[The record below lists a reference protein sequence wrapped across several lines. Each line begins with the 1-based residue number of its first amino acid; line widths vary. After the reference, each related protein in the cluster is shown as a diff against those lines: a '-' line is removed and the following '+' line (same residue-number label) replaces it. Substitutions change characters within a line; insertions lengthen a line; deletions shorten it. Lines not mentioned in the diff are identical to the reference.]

1 MAAAVA
7 ERPTISASDRLGF
20 TLFLAAIFHA
30 TLILGV
36 GFGFSMP
43 KPAATALEIVLA
55 LSRSDTAPEQA
66 DFLAQANQQGSGDLD
81 RTALPTTDELANF
94 EDSKI
99 REIQPLQQTATQTE
113 VHPERAAVV
122 TTQGRSKQTVVVES
136 PGPDEQK
143 VEISKEERLAMI
155 QRSLEIASLEAQ
167 LEEQK
172 QTHAKRPR
180 KRQLT
185 SVSTKESRDAYYL
198 HAWSKKI
205 ETVGNLN
212 YPDEA
217 RRNKIYGSLRMMV
230 AIRADGTVSE
240 MRVLKSSG
248 YRVLDQAAMQI
259 VRLASPFSAFPPEIR
274 QDTDIL
280 EIIRTWQF
288 EKGGRLSSY

>member
-1 MAAAVA
+1 MAAVA
-7 ERPTISASDRLGF
+7 DRPIVSANDRLTF
-20 TLFLAAIFHA
+20 TLFLAAVFHA
-30 TLILGV
+30 LVILGV
-36 GFGFSMP
+36 GFSFTR
-43 KPAATALEIVLA
+43 PAPAPTSLEIVLA
-55 LSRSDTAPEQA
+55 QNRSDAAPEQA
-66 DFLAQANQQGSGDLD
+66 DYLAQTNQQGSGDLD
-81 RTALPTTDELANF
+81 KARLTTTNELAQF

-99 REIQPLQQTATQTE
+99 REIQPVQQTATQKTR
-113 VHPERAAVV
+113 EREQKAVV
-122 TTQGRSKQTVVVES
+122 TTQGHSTQKVALTQTS
-136 PGPDEQK
+136 PDDQK

-172 QTHAKRPR
+172 QIHARRPR

-185 SVSTKESRDAYYL
+185 SVSTRESRDAYYL

-212 YPDEA
+212 YPAEA
-217 RRNKIYGSLRMMV
+217 RRNKIYGSLRLMV
-230 AIRADGTVSE
+230 AVRADGTVQE
-240 MRVLKSSG
+240 MRILKSSG

-259 VRLASPFSAFPPEIR
+259 VRLAAPFSAFPPEIR

-288 EKGGRLSSY
+288 EKGDRLSSF

>member
-1 MAAAVA
+1 MAAVA
-7 ERPTISASDRLGF
+7 ERPTISASDRLTF
-20 TLFLAAIFHA
+20 TLFIAAIFHA
-30 TLILGV
+30 MVILGV
-36 GFGFSMP
+36 GFSFSEP
-43 KPAATALEIVLA
+43 KPAPTSLEIVLA
-55 LSRSDTAPEQA
+55 QSRSDVAPEQA

-81 RTALPTTDELANF
+81 RSALPTTNELAQF
-94 EDSKI
+94 EDSRI
-99 REIQPLQQTATQTE
+99 REIQPLQQTATQKQ
-113 VHPERAAVV
+113 VRPDNRPVV
-122 TTQGRSKQTVVVES
+122 TTQGRSQQKVAIAS
-136 PGPDEQK
+136 PSPDDQK

-212 YPDEA
+212 YPAEA

-230 AIRADGTVSE
+230 AIRADGSVHE
-240 MRVLKSSG
+240 MRILKSSG

-259 VRLASPFSAFPPEIR
+259 VRLAAPYSAFPPEIR

-288 EKGGRLSSY
+288 EKGDRLSSF

>member
-1 MAAAVA
+1 MAAVA
-7 ERPTISASDRLGF
+7 ERPTISASDRLTF
-20 TLFLAAIFHA
+20 TLFIAAIFHA
-30 TLILGV
+30 MVILGV
-36 GFGFSMP
+36 GFSFSEP
-43 KPAATALEIVLA
+43 KPAPTSLEIVLA
-55 LSRSDTAPEQA
+55 QSRSDVAPEQA

-81 RTALPTTDELANF
+81 RSALPTTNELAQF
-94 EDSKI
+94 EDSRI
-99 REIQPLQQTATQTE
+99 REIQPLQQTATQKQ
-113 VHPERAAVV
+113 VRPDNRPVV
-122 TTQGRSKQTVVVES
+122 TTQGRSQQKVAIANPS
-136 PGPDEQK
+136 PDDQK

-212 YPDEA
+212 YPAEA

-230 AIRADGTVSE
+230 AIRADGSVHE
-240 MRVLKSSG
+240 MRILKSSG

-259 VRLASPFSAFPPEIR
+259 VRLAAPYSAFPPEIR

-288 EKGGRLSSY
+288 EKGDRLSSF

>member
-1 MAAAVA
+1 MAAVA
-7 ERPTISASDRLGF
+7 ERPTISASDRLTF
-20 TLFLAAIFHA
+20 TLFIAAIFHA
-30 TLILGV
+30 MVILGV
-36 GFGFSMP
+36 GFSFTEP
-43 KPAATALEIVLA
+43 QPAASSLEIVLA
-55 LSRSDTAPEQA
+55 QSRSDTAPEQA

-81 RTALPTTDELANF
+81 RSALPTTNELAQF

-99 REIQPLQQTATQTE
+99 REIQPLEQSATQKQ
-113 VHPERAAVV
+113 VRPDDRPVI
-122 TTQGRSKQTVVVES
+122 TTQGRSQQKVAIANPS
-136 PGPDEQK
+136 PDDQK

-212 YPDEA
+212 YPAEA

-230 AIRADGTVSE
+230 AIRADGSVHE
-240 MRVLKSSG
+240 MRILKSSG

-259 VRLASPFSAFPPEIR
+259 VRLAAPYSAFPPEIR

>member
-1 MAAAVA
+1 MAAVA
-7 ERPTISASDRLGF
+7 ERPTISASDRLTF
-20 TLFLAAIFHA
+20 TLFIAAIFHA
-30 TLILGV
+30 MVILGV
-36 GFGFSMP
+36 GFSFSEP
-43 KPAATALEIVLA
+43 KPAPTSLEIVLA
-55 LSRSDTAPEQA
+55 QSRSDVAPEQA

-81 RTALPTTDELANF
+81 RSALPTTNELAQF
-94 EDSKI
+94 EDSRI
-99 REIQPLQQTATQTE
+99 REIQPLQQTATQKQ
-113 VHPERAAVV
+113 VRPDNRPVV
-122 TTQGRSKQTVVVES
+122 TTQGRSQ
-136 PGPDEQK
+136 QK
-143 VEISKEERLAMI
+143 VAIANPSPDDQKVAISKEERLAMI

-212 YPDEA
+212 YPAEA

-230 AIRADGTVSE
+230 AIRADGSVHE
-240 MRVLKSSG
+240 MRILKSSG

-259 VRLASPFSAFPPEIR
+259 VRLAAPYSAFPPEIR

-288 EKGGRLSSY
+288 EKGDRLSSF

>member
-1 MAAAVA
+1 MAAVA
-7 ERPTISASDRLGF
+7 ERPTISASDRLTF
-20 TLFLAAIFHA
+20 TLFIAAIFHA
-30 TLILGV
+30 MVILGV
-36 GFGFSMP
+36 GFSFSEP
-43 KPAATALEIVLA
+43 KPATTSLEIVLA
-55 LSRSDTAPEQA
+55 QSRSDVAPEQA

-81 RTALPTTDELANF
+81 RSALPTTNELAQF
-94 EDSKI
+94 EDSRI
-99 REIQPLQQTATQTE
+99 REIQPLQQTATQKQ
-113 VHPERAAVV
+113 VRPDNRPVV
-122 TTQGRSKQTVVVES
+122 TTQGRSQQKVAIAS
-136 PGPDEQK
+136 PSPDDQK

-212 YPDEA
+212 YPAEA
-217 RRNKIYGSLRMMV
+217 RRNRIYGSLRMMV
-230 AIRADGTVSE
+230 AIRADGSVHE
-240 MRVLKSSG
+240 MRILKSSG

-259 VRLASPFSAFPPEIR
+259 VRLAAPYSAFPPEIR

-288 EKGGRLSSY
+288 EKGDRLSSF

>member
-1 MAAAVA
+1 MAAVA
-7 ERPTISASDRLGF
+7 ERPTISASDRLTF
-20 TLFLAAIFHA
+20 TLFIAAIFHA
-30 TLILGV
+30 MVILGV
-36 GFGFSMP
+36 GFSFTEP
-43 KPAATALEIVLA
+43 QPAASSLEIVLA
-55 LSRSDTAPEQA
+55 QSRSDTAPEQA

-81 RTALPTTDELANF
+81 KTALPTTNELAQF

-99 REIQPLQQTATQTE
+99 REIQPLQQTATQKQ
-113 VHPERAAVV
+113 VRPDNRSVV
-122 TTQGRSKQTVVVES
+122 VTQGRSQQKVAIAS
-136 PGPDEQK
+136 PSPDDQK

-212 YPDEA
+212 YPAEA

-230 AIRADGTVSE
+230 AIRADGTVHE

-259 VRLASPFSAFPPEIR
+259 VRLAAPYSAFPPEIR

-288 EKGGRLSSY
+288 EKGDRLSSF

>member
-1 MAAAVA
+1 MAAVA
-7 ERPTISASDRLGF
+7 QRPDISASDRLTF
-20 TLFLAAIFHA
+20 TLFLAAVFHA
-30 TLILGV
+30 VVIMGV
-36 GFGFSMP
+36 GFSFTEP
-43 KPAATALEIVLA
+43 KPAATSLEIVLA
-55 LSRSDTAPEQA
+55 QSRSDTAPEKA
-66 DFLAQANQQGSGDLD
+66 DYLAQANQQGSGDLD
-81 RTALPTTDELANF
+81 KTALPTTNELADF
-94 EDSKI
+94 ADSKI
-99 REIQPLQQTATQTE
+99 REIQPVQQSATQLQ
-113 VHPERAAVV
+113 VKPDSRQIV
-122 TTQGRSKQTVVVES
+122 TTESRSQQKVAIAS
-136 PGPDEQK
+136 PSPDDKK

-185 SVSTKESRDAYYL
+185 SVSTKETRDAYYL

-212 YPDEA
+212 YPSEA
-217 RRNKIYGSLRMMV
+217 RRNKIYGSLRLMV
-230 AIRADGTVSE
+230 AIRADGTVQE
-240 MRVLKSSG
+240 MRILKSSG

-259 VRLASPFSAFPPEIR
+259 VRLAAPFSTFPPEIR

-288 EKGGRLSSY
+288 EKGDRLSSF

>member
-1 MAAAVA
+1 M
-7 ERPTISASDRLGF
+7 RPDN
-20 TLFLAAIFHA
+20 
-30 TLILGV
+30 
-36 GFGFSMP
+36 
-43 KPAATALEIVLA
+43 
-55 LSRSDTAPEQA
+55 RS
-66 DFLAQANQQGSGDLD
+66 
-81 RTALPTTDELANF
+81 
-94 EDSKI
+94 
-99 REIQPLQQTATQTE
+99 
-113 VHPERAAVV
+113 VV
-122 TTQGRSKQTVVVES
+122 VTQGRSQQKVAIAS
-136 PGPDEQK
+136 PSPDDQK

-212 YPDEA
+212 YPAEA

-230 AIRADGTVSE
+230 AIRADGTVHE

-259 VRLASPFSAFPPEIR
+259 VRLAAPYSAFPPEIR

-288 EKGGRLSSY
+288 EKGDRLSSF

>member
-1 MAAAVA
+1 MAAVA
-7 ERPTISASDRLGF
+7 ERPTISASDRLTF
-20 TLFLAAIFHA
+20 TLFIAAIFHA
-30 TLILGV
+30 MVILGV
-36 GFGFSMP
+36 GFSFSEP
-43 KPAATALEIVLA
+43 KPAPTSLEIVLA
-55 LSRSDTAPEQA
+55 QSRSDIAPEQA

-81 RTALPTTDELANF
+81 RSALPTTNELAQF
-94 EDSKI
+94 EDSRI
-99 REIQPLQQTATQTE
+99 REIQPLQQTATQKQ
-113 VHPERAAVV
+113 VRPDNRPVV
-122 TTQGRSKQTVVVES
+122 TTQGRSQQKVAIAS
-136 PGPDEQK
+136 PSPDDQK

-212 YPDEA
+212 YPAEA

-230 AIRADGTVSE
+230 AIRADGSVHE
-240 MRVLKSSG
+240 MRILKSSG

-259 VRLASPFSAFPPEIR
+259 VRLAAPYSAFPPEIR

-288 EKGGRLSSY
+288 EKGDRLSSF